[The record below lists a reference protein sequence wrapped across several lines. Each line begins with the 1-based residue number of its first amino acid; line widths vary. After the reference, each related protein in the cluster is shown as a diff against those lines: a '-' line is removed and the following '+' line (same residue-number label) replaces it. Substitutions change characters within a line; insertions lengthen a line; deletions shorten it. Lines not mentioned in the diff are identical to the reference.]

1 MHIEHY
7 YILEES
13 ELVTNSSNINLI
25 EASEYRYGTFENP
38 RVAFSSSIL
47 PEEISILNK
56 DIDEPVL
63 FDNSKDLY
71 YQIKISKIIDELEPS
86 EVYFALCEYLE
97 YKKNKEMS
105 NLEYSKT
112 KGFIAKR

>member
-1 MHIEHY
+1 MNIDHF
-7 YILEES
+7 YILNEP
-13 ELVTNSSNINLI
+13 ELTLNNNNINLI
-25 EASEYRYGTFENP
+25 EAKDYKYGTFENP

-63 FDNSKDLY
+63 FENSKDLY
-71 YQIKISKIIDELEPS
+71 YQIKIFNIIDELEPS
-86 EVYFALCEYLE
+86 EVYFALCEYLD

-105 NLEYSKT
+105 NLEYSET
-112 KGFIAKR
+112 KGFIAK